1 MYFRVFSGSSMFKTS
16 LPYILILAF
25 TVNLTFCWGY
35 TVQREES
42 AMVMPAFFYLGNEGP
57 EGENPESPSLPA
69 EECELSTGE
78 NDNPEDGSSP
88 GITVTYGHFTT
99 HYVHRTQGRFATL
112 GETGISCPLYVLYC
126 SIKLPCTT

>member
-1 MYFRVFSGSSMFKTS
+1 MFKTS

-78 NDNPEDGSSP
+78 ILKCVGGACLNLKKTCEVRKSQKKILKYS
-88 GITVTYGHFTT
+88 
-99 HYVHRTQGRFATL
+99 
-112 GETGISCPLYVLYC
+112 
-126 SIKLPCTT
+126 